1 LGRVVFTKEGE
12 AALDWSEIESRLQDI
27 SAVSPPSHLSSDTQP
42 DPAANLTSDPLAAND
57 FLSLTAKSEFFD
69 DGISIQLILTS
80 PNASIVS
87 DRIETP
93 CIQNKQIGRFVA
105 GASRAP
111 I

>member
-1 LGRVVFTKEGE
+1 MGRVVFTKEGE

-42 DPAANLTSDPLAAND
+42 DPAASLTGDPLAAND
-57 FLSLTAKSEFFD
+57 LSLATKSERFD
-69 DGISIQLILTS
+69 DGTSIEREHCLR
-80 PNASIVS
+80 S
-87 DRIETP
+87 DRNSVHS
-93 CIQNKQIGRFVA
+93 NKQIGQFVA